1 MVSKRQRRVKSHR
14 KARDAARA
22 MIDASLRKMA
32 QYIRERSFKSLPADM
47 QKEIGAS
54 WSPDKVDINR
64 EHDMPGQ
71 VGDIDIGAYSC
82 KDAYEKCF
90 PEDLDWASERLKK
103 EVTP

>member
-1 MVSKRQRRVKSHR
+1 
-14 KARDAARA
+14 
-22 MIDASLRKMA
+22 
-32 QYIRERSFKSLPADM
+32 M

-82 KDAYEKCF
+82 KDIYENCF
-90 PEDLDWASERLKK
+90 EEDLEWAR
-103 EVTP
+103 EVMP

>member
-1 MVSKRQRRVKSHR
+1 MVSKRQRRVKAHR
-14 KARDAARA
+14 KSREAFLTLCSAA
-22 MIDASLRKMA
+22 LKKMA
-32 QYIRERSFKSLPADM
+32 RNIREASFRSLPVDM

-82 KDAYEKCF
+82 KDIYENCF
-90 PEDLDWASERLKK
+90 EEDLEWAR
-103 EVTP
+103 EVMP